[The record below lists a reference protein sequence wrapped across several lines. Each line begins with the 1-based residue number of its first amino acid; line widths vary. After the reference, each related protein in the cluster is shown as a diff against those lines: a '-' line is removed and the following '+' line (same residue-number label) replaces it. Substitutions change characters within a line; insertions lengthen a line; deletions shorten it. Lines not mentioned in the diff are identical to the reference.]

1 MPNWIKHSKP
11 HFLIGLFWIVS
22 ISNLFA
28 SMQVDYLNQ
37 MNSGDPKSSILFK
50 AFDLVAHVR
59 IIEKSNVVL
68 DSTLVSCEFQI
79 KFEVNEYFVKND
91 SNTIWVRTNLNSPLA
106 IIQANEEWIIYAN
119 ILDGKI
125 VMNSKSDWYRKPNG
139 LKNWA
144 EPFFTDPLI
153 ELRKFYWNTYEPTF
167 PFKVITKYKNGK
179 PELIENYLKNELEG
193 KRNIYSPNG
202 VLLFE
207 GTYKVGNPDGD
218 FKIYYPTGQLKSYY
232 QYLSGTLFK
241 NSIEYS
247 DTSYYASSKRYKN
260 TYSQNCIKTEKYYDS
275 LGFLV
280 IQRDYDRYSKL
291 LTELIFNS
299 SEKIEK
305 RINFNQDGSIN
316 SIDPPNKK
324 ASIIEEKL
332 IENNIPEIDSTEEFN
347 QTEIDSINSHS
358 VVFELT
364 KQNIIYLGLE
374 NPISIACVGIPNK
387 SLLVKSSKGSKI
399 IHLGGTEYLISIIG
413 DTYDF
418 PRECK
423 IEVFYLD
430 ENNRKVKIG
439 YKSFRVREIPRPK
452 IALGFIK
459 EDGFVKAKN
468 LENINF
474 LFLFIPDMTLCG
486 IRYIPTSYKIA
497 FSIDN
502 KPDEIFIGKSTEL
515 TEAIK
520 ERLKNCKKGERIV
533 VYDVKGKGPA
543 GPFNIIDRLVL
554 MVE

>member
-11 HFLIGLFWIVS
+11 PFLIGLFWIVC

-28 SMQVDYLNQ
+28 SKDIDYLNQ
-37 MNSGDPKSSILFK
+37 MNSDDLKSSLTFK

-59 IIEKSNVVL
+59 ITERSNLVL

-106 IIQANEEWIIYAN
+106 TIQANEEWIIYAN

-153 ELRKFYWNTYEPTF
+153 ELRKFYWNSYDPTF
-167 PFKVITKYKNGK
+167 PYQVITKYKNGK

-193 KRNIYSPNG
+193 KRKIYSPNG

-207 GTYKVGNPDGD
+207 GTYKYGNPNGD
-218 FKIYYPTGQLKSYY
+218 FKIYYTTGQLKSYY
-232 QYLSGTLFK
+232 QYQNGTIVN

-247 DTSYYASSKRYKN
+247 DTSYFASSNRYKN
-260 TYSQNCIKTEKYYDS
+260 TYFQNCIKTEKYYDS

-280 IQRDYDRYSKL
+280 IQRDYDRFSKPI
-291 LTELIFNS
+291 TELIFNS
-299 SEKIEK
+299 SEKVEK
-305 RINFNQDGSIN
+305 RINFNQDGNIS

-324 ASIIEEKL
+324 ASIIENEV
-332 IENNIPEIDSTEEFN
+332 IETDIPEIDSTEELD
-347 QTEIDSINSHS
+347 QIEIDSINSHS

-364 KQNIIYLGLE
+364 KQNIVYLGLE
-374 NPISIACVGIPNK
+374 NPVSIACVGIPNK
-387 SLLVKSSKGSKI
+387 SLLVKSSKGSQI
-399 IHLGGTEYLISIIG
+399 IHLVGTEYLISIKG
-413 DTYDF
+413 DTYDY

-430 ENNRKVKIG
+430 DNKRKVKIG
-439 YKSFRVREIPRPK
+439 EKRFRVREIPKPK
-452 IALGFIK
+452 IALGNID
-459 EDGFVKAKN
+459 EDGFVEAKN
-468 LENINF
+468 LEKINF

-486 IRYIPTSYKIA
+486 IKFIPTSYKIA
-497 FSIDN
+497 FSINN
-502 KPDEIFIGKSTEL
+502 KPDEIFIGKSTDLNED
-515 TEAIK
+515 IK
-520 ERLKNCKKGERIV
+520 ERLRNCKKGERIV

-543 GPFNIIDRLVL
+543 GPFNLIDRLVL